1 MSNLLIVESPGKIK
15 KLRKILGSNW
25 QIKASMGHFRSLAND
40 GEDNLGF
47 DLNENQVQMRWQ
59 AKDAKSKKVIKE
71 LKEASN
77 RQKVSKVYVATD
89 PDREG
94 EVIAWHIFQTIKHPE
109 IVRVTFSEIT
119 EAAVRNAIANPRQ
132 LNQDLVGAGLARSC
146 LDKLVGFR
154 GSPLVWSLNLG
165 AKSIGRV
172 QSAVLHL
179 VCEREREIQ
188 NFTPENY
195 FSVFAEYAESFK
207 AFYLRLHQDKTNQ
220 QEQKEDSKTP
230 ESKRIYQEAE
240 AARLVA
246 IAKANQ
252 HQIISI
258 QTKRA
263 TKNPPPP
270 FITSTLQQA
279 VGSKLGFSPDK
290 TMKLAQT
297 LYEKGLITYMRTDSI
312 ALSDEFCQAAKK
324 WLEEKDPH
332 NVPKKATKFRKG
344 KNAQEAHE
352 AIRPSDLTY
361 PSVKLKQEISEEE
374 FNLYLLIWKRA
385 IASQCA
391 KAQIDKTVVLIQSG
405 EVIWEAKG
413 QVVNFKGY
421 ARYWNDLKV
430 DSLLPELREGQI
442 LQLNKADFERK
453 QTSPPS
459 RYGEPQLV
467 ALMEKKGIG
476 RPSTYSSSVKTI
488 KSRKYVRVEKKKLI
502 PTELGMSVDSFLMK
516 VLVDLIQ
523 SEFTAKMESSLD
535 EISVG
540 SKSWQPYLCEWNRSY
555 FAPALDQA
563 VSILPQGDRPAS
575 RGKVNSTDFKCPVC
589 GKPLEEYHYV
599 KEGQEKSLLRCSDSK
614 ARKKKDHKKVVF
626 FKTRQGN
633 WWSKD
638 FGQL

>member
-15 KLRKILGSNW
+15 KLRKILGANW

-47 DLNENQVQMRWQ
+47 DLSENQVQMRWQ
-59 AKDAKSKKVIKE
+59 AKDSKSKKVIKE

-179 VCEREREIQ
+179 ICEREREIQ

-195 FSVFAEYAESFK
+195 FSVFAEYAEGLK
-207 AFYLRLHQDKTNQ
+207 AFYLRLHQDAANS
-220 QEQKEDSKTP
+220 QEADKESKTP
-230 ESKRIYQEAE
+230 ESKRVYKEEE

-258 QTKRA
+258 QTKRT

-270 FITSTLQQA
+270 FITSTLQQS

-324 WLEEKDPH
+324 WLEAKDPK
-332 NVPKKATKFRKG
+332 NVPTKATKFRKG

-361 PSVKLKQEISEEE
+361 PSTQLKQEISEEE

-413 QVVNFKGY
+413 QVVAFKGY
-421 ARYWNDLKV
+421 ARYWHDLKV

-442 LQLNKADFERK
+442 LNLKKADFERK

-516 VLVDLIQ
+516 VLVDLIK
-523 SEFTAKMESSLD
+523 SEFTAQMESSLD

-563 VSILPQGDRPAS
+563 VSILPESDRPGS
-575 RGKVNSTDFKCPVC
+575 RGKVNKTEFQCPVC
-589 GKPLEEYHYV
+589 GKPLEEYHYA

-614 ARKKKDHKKVVF
+614 ARKRKDHKKAVF

-633 WWSKD
+633 WWSRD